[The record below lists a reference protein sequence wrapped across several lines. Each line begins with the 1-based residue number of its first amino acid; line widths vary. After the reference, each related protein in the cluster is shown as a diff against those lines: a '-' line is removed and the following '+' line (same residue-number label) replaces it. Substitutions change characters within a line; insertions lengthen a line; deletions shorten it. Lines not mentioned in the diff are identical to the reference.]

1 MLYMEQENIFNCPRC
16 SGFFA
21 RQPMRK
27 LQHPAGI
34 LLDVCDK
41 CHGMWIDG
49 HEIAVLEKSGILAD
63 NKKRVGNGKKKGKGG
78 KK

>member
-1 MLYMEQENIFNCPRC
+1 
-16 SGFFA
+16 
-21 RQPMRK
+21 MRK